1 MGSIGE
7 LPLELRL
14 FTNYV
19 AATRVVTYFDVASA
33 MMFIYDYFLTMGL
46 EVELVWGSRWGFMK
60 ALYIVQRYIPF
71 VDSVALCFTHQFGN
85 KISPAMCRIV
95 ETWRGWTMIAGFSL
109 SELVLT
115 LHAWAVWK
123 KDRRLGVFLLF
134 VFISSV
140 AASFVVTA
148 FFFRGVQFGERPYP
162 EFFGCFVTGSNRI
175 VYLNW
180 VILMFYEAVILVLM
194 IVPGIA
200 AYRQGGD
207 VALHDVIYR
216 NGIMA
221 YVYLFILSTIN
232 VIVVISLPES
242 YLDML
247 SSVEH
252 VLHSMLTSRVLLRI
266 RAYMTR
272 QVWSDGFADLQV
284 NPVRPTGI
292 SFTLPHKGIEV

>member
-71 VDSVALCFTHQFGN
+71 VDSVALCFT
-85 KISPAMCRIV
+85 R
-95 ETWRGWTMIAGFSL
+95 TMIAGFSL
-109 SELVLT
+109 SEP
-115 LHAWAVWK
+115 
-123 KDRRLGVFLLF
+123 
-134 VFISSV
+134 
-140 AASFVVTA
+140 SFVVTA
-148 FFFRGVQFGERPYP
+148 FFFRGVQ
-162 EFFGCFVTGSNRI
+162 S
-175 VYLNW
+175 
-180 VILMFYEAVILVLM
+180 VILVLM

-221 YVYLFILSTIN
+221 YVYLFTLFLISIAVLSTIN

-247 SSVEH
+247 SSYLLGFLYEKEADND
-252 VLHSMLTSRVLLRI
+252 LHI
-266 RAYMTR
+266 
-272 QVWSDGFADLQV
+272 FAM
-284 NPVRPTGI
+284 
-292 SFTLPHKGIEV
+292 K